1 MAVDKEIFNIRKKV
15 ARYIRQPFI
24 LHFLINDKLYIKL
37 WRKEDTLMTSLLDRY
52 VVNWVLKYRSIGKDN
67 I

>member
-24 LHFLINDKLYIKL
+24 LYFLINDKRYIKL